1 MIYKRKRE
9 RDFNC
14 SGEKKLSAGSAENFC
29 GGATGIPKGW
39 IPFGGMQGQ
48 RLCRGVQR
56 ASSPLAENM
65 SSRLEG
71 PVDLSNR
78 SEIFCVFRMQ
88 G

>member
-56 ASSPLAENM
+56 ASSPLAETALPLM
-65 SSRLEG
+65 KG
-71 PVDLSNR
+71 PVDLPSDCR
-78 SEIFCVFRMQ
+78 RFCVFRVQ